1 MRPLLGCAADPDVT
15 SKNMKF
21 IVATY
26 GTEGDARPLG
36 ALCRGL
42 MNAGHEARLLADRAT
57 LSNAEDL
64 GVPTTPLAGDIRGT
78 LQPGGSIANVVEKQ
92 GLNAM
97 ATALAGIANA
107 NAEQWLRTI
116 VEAGKDCDA
125 VIISGLTAFVGLSAA
140 EHLRVPAI
148 GAGMIPITPTALF
161 PAPFLPPGIV
171 PRWLNNAS
179 HNFVNTMLWRA
190 FRKATN
196 RARARV
202 CRLPPRR
209 KLWTTHPMLY
219 GVSSHLLPKP
229 LDWPA
234 YATVC
239 GQWLLPFANWLPPAD
254 LCDFLYRGEP
264 PIYVGFGSMVG
275 FDRKRMM
282 QTVISAIGKR
292 RALFYPGWSGV
303 SSADLPNNFFVIGET
318 PHDWLFPK
326 TSLVIHHGG
335 SGTSHSA
342 CRAGVP
348 SVVVPFVGDQFFWAD
363 RLRNAGVAARVPNGK
378 SLHTGDLAQSIAIA
392 ESEPVRLR
400 ARTLG
405 KQMRAET
412 GVANAISAI
421 EAIMAQSSNQP
432 A

>member
-1 MRPLLGCAADPDVT
+1 
-15 SKNMKF
+15 MKF

-26 GTEGDARPLG
+26 GTEGDARPLA

-57 LSNAEDL
+57 LSTAEAL
-64 GVPTTPLAGDIRGT
+64 GVPTTSLAGDIRGT
-78 LQPGGSIANVVEKQ
+78 LQPGGSIANVVERQ
-92 GLNAM
+92 GFNAM
-97 ATALAGIANA
+97 AKALASIANA
-107 NAEQWLRTI
+107 NAEPWLRTI
-116 VEAGKDCDA
+116 VEAGKGCDA
-125 VIISGLTAFVGLSAA
+125 VIASGLTAFVGLSAA
-140 EHLRVPAI
+140 EYLRVPAI
-148 GAGMIPITPTALF
+148 GAGLIPITPTISF
-161 PAPFLPPGIV
+161 PSPFLPPGVV
-171 PRWLNNAS
+171 PRWLYGAS
-179 HNFVNTMLWRA
+179 HHFVNTMLWRA

-196 RARARV
+196 RARAKV
-202 CRLPPRR
+202 CRMPARK

-219 GVSSHLLPKP
+219 GVSPYLLSKP

-234 YATVC
+234 NATIC
-239 GQWLLPFANWLPPAD
+239 GQWLLPSPNWLPPAD
-254 LCDFLYRGEP
+254 LCDFLYRGDP

-275 FDRKRMM
+275 FDRKQLL
-282 QTVISAIGKR
+282 QTVVSAIGGR

-303 SSADLPNNFFVIGET
+303 TQADLPDNFFAISET

-326 TSLVIHHGG
+326 TSLVVHHGG

-348 SVVVPFVGDQFFWAD
+348 SVVVPFAGDQFFWAD

-378 SLHTGDLAQSIAIA
+378 SLHTADLAQSIAIA
-392 ESEPVRLR
+392 DSEPVRLR

-412 GVANAISAI
+412 GLANAISTI
-421 EAIMAQSSNQP
+421 EEIMSAKQP

>member
-1 MRPLLGCAADPDVT
+1 
-15 SKNMKF
+15 MKF

-42 MNAGHEARLLADRAT
+42 MNSGHEARLLADRAT

-64 GVPTTPLAGDIRGT
+64 GVPTTALAGDIRGK

-97 ATALAGIANA
+97 AKALAGIANA

-148 GAGMIPITPTALF
+148 GAGLIPITPTASF
-161 PAPFLPPGIV
+161 PSPFLPPGNV

-179 HNFVNTMLWRA
+179 HHFVNMMLWRA

-196 RARARV
+196 RARAKV

-234 YATVC
+234 Y
-239 GQWLLPFANWLPPAD
+239 
-254 LCDFLYRGEP
+254 
-264 PIYVGFGSMVG
+264 
-275 FDRKRMM
+275 
-282 QTVISAIGKR
+282 
-292 RALFYPGWSGV
+292 
-303 SSADLPNNFFVIGET
+303 
-318 PHDWLFPK
+318 
-326 TSLVIHHGG
+326 
-335 SGTSHSA
+335 
-342 CRAGVP
+342 
-348 SVVVPFVGDQFFWAD
+348 
-363 RLRNAGVAARVPNGK
+363 
-378 SLHTGDLAQSIAIA
+378 
-392 ESEPVRLR
+392 
-400 ARTLG
+400 
-405 KQMRAET
+405 
-412 GVANAISAI
+412 
-421 EAIMAQSSNQP
+421 
-432 A
+432 

>member
-1 MRPLLGCAADPDVT
+1 
-15 SKNMKF
+15 MKF

-26 GTEGDARPLG
+26 GTEGDARPLA

-57 LSNAEDL
+57 LSTAETL
-64 GVPTTPLAGDIRGT
+64 GVPAAPLTGDMRG
-78 LQPGGSIANVVEKQ
+78 LNQPAGSIANVIGQQ

-97 ATALAGIANA
+97 AKALANIANT
-107 NAEQWLRTI
+107 NAESWLRTI
-116 VEAGKDCDA
+116 VDAGKGCDA
-125 VIISGLTAFVGLSAA
+125 VIISGMTAFVGLSAA
-140 EHLRVPAI
+140 EYLRVPAI
-148 GAGMIPITPTALF
+148 GTGMFPITPTASF
-161 PAPFLPPGIV
+161 PTPFLPPGTV
-171 PRWLNNAS
+171 PRWLNHAS
-179 HNFVNTMLWRA
+179 HRFANAMLWRA

-196 RARARV
+196 RARAKV
-202 CRLPPRR
+202 CRLPPR
-209 KLWTTHPMLY
+209 KELWTTHPMLY

-229 LDWPA
+229 PDWPA
-234 YATVC
+234 NATVC
-239 GQWLLPFANWLPPAD
+239 GQWLLPSPNWLPPAD
-254 LCDFLYRGEP
+254 LCDFLQRGEP

-275 FDRKRMM
+275 FDRHR
-282 QTVISAIGKR
+282 TTRAVIAAVGKR
-292 RALFYPGWSGV
+292 RVLFYPGWSGV
-303 SSADLPNNFFVIGET
+303 SKADLPDNFFVVEDT

-348 SVVVPFVGDQFFWAD
+348 SVVVPFAGDQLFWAD
-363 RLRNAGVAARVPNGK
+363 RLRNAGVAARVRNGK
-378 SLHTGDLAQSIAIA
+378 SLHAADLAQSIAIA

-421 EAIMAQSSNQP
+421 ESLMPEAAKPSLP
-432 A
+432 TR

>member
-1 MRPLLGCAADPDVT
+1 MAQLGWAADLDVT

-26 GTEGDARPLG
+26 GTEGDARPLA

-57 LSNAEDL
+57 LTNAEAL
-64 GVPTTPLAGDIRGT
+64 GVPTTPFAGDIRGA
-78 LQPGGSIANVVEKQ
+78 LQPGVGIANVIEKQ

-97 ATALAGIANA
+97 AKALAGIANA
-107 NAEQWLRTI
+107 NSERWLRTI
-116 VEAGKDCDA
+116 VEVGKGCDA
-125 VIISGLTAFVGLSAA
+125 VIISGLAAFVGLSAA
-140 EHLRVPAI
+140 EYLRVPAI
-148 GAGMIPITPTALF
+148 GAGLIPITPTASL
-161 PAPFLPPGIV
+161 PSPFLPPGVV
-171 PRWLNNAS
+171 PRWLNSAS
-179 HNFVNTMLWRA
+179 HRFVNAMLWRA

-202 CRLPPRR
+202 CRLPARR

-219 GVSSHLLPKP
+219 GVSGYLLSKP
-229 LDWPA
+229 LDWPGN
-234 YATVC
+234 ATVC
-239 GQWLLPFANWLPPAD
+239 GQWLLPSANWLPPAD
-254 LCDFLYRGEP
+254 LCDFLYHGEP

-275 FDRKRMM
+275 FDRQRMM
-282 QTVISAIGKR
+282 QTVVSAIGKR

-303 SSADLPNNFFVIGET
+303 TTSDLPDNFFVIGEM

-348 SVVVPFVGDQFFWAD
+348 SVVVPFAGDQFFWAD

-378 SLHTGDLAQSIAIA
+378 SLHTADLAQSIAIA

-412 GVANAISAI
+412 GLANAISAI
-421 EAIMAQSSNQP
+421 EALMAEGR
-432 A
+432 AA